1 METKFG
7 EAGPRLSI
15 LCNWVHVKTPDCRR
29 CFQPGWCFHHP
40 WKILDQWSR
49 VRKIQT
55 PGLIWKNKV
64 IPPNGPFHRDIWMI
78 NGLHGD
84 TRHSGNG
91 SSLGSYGK
99 YGSWRCRSHCY
110 PFNHGSFPFINK
122 FGWFVWGI
130 PILGNLHIYIL
141 LAKGL
146 SHISWA
152 EVTSTPCNSEL
163 EESHINWAK
172 VTSKYQNPNGTP
184 AFKEC
189 CYISKN
195 EENIAHTEVFT
206 YV

>member
-1 METKFG
+1 MNNG
-7 EAGPRLSI
+7 E
-15 LCNWVHVKTPDCRR
+15 H
-29 CFQPGWCFHHP
+29 
-40 WKILDQWSR
+40 R
-49 VRKIQT
+49 V
-55 PGLIWKNKV
+55 
-64 IPPNGPFHRDIWMI
+64 
-78 NGLHGD
+78 GD
-84 TRHSGNG
+84 AKPLYT
-91 SSLGSYGK
+91 
-99 YGSWRCRSHCY
+99 
-110 PFNHGSFPFINK
+110 
-122 FGWFVWGI
+122 
-130 PILGNLHIYIL
+130 LGNFHI

>member
-1 METKFG
+1 MRI
-7 EAGPRLSI
+7 AGGFFLLTQAYPLLKRPAM
-15 LCNWVHVKTPDCRR
+15 T
-29 CFQPGWCFHHP
+29 
-40 WKILDQWSR
+40 
-49 VRKIQT
+49 
-55 PGLIWKNKV
+55 
-64 IPPNGPFHRDIWMI
+64 
-78 NGLHGD
+78 
-84 TRHSGNG
+84 
-91 SSLGSYGK
+91 Y
-99 YGSWRCRSHCY
+99 RSHT
-110 PFNHGSFPFINK
+110 FSFFRQTTM
-122 FGWFVWGI
+122 GR
-130 PILGNLHIYIL
+130 PIFSAV

>member
-1 METKFG
+1 MKCLCKKQLQG
-7 EAGPRLSI
+7 GSI
-15 LCNWVHVKTPDCRR
+15 LTAE
-29 CFQPGWCFHHP
+29 
-40 WKILDQWSR
+40 
-49 VRKIQT
+49 
-55 PGLIWKNKV
+55 
-64 IPPNGPFHRDIWMI
+64 M
-78 NGLHGD
+78 
-84 TRHSGNG
+84 
-91 SSLGSYGK
+91 LGSILAAEMLAKQFQG
-99 YGSWRCRSHCY
+99 GSVL
-110 PFNHGSFPFINK
+110 IAEML
-122 FGWFVWGI
+122 VQ
-130 PILGNLHIYIL
+130 
-141 LAKGL
+141 AKGL

>member
-1 METKFG
+1 MYIIIYIYLSRSKLYNPNKNLWWFQSPDFYPDPHPVGWLATQWFCWSLSLLNGYNWEYTLYKCHTHTLLVGGFNHLETYESQLG
-7 EAGPRLSI
+7 RI
-15 LCNWVHVKTPDCRR
+15 
-29 CFQPGWCFHHP
+29 
-40 WKILDQWSR
+40 
-49 VRKIQT
+49 
-55 PGLIWKNKV
+55 
-64 IPPNGPFHRDIWMI
+64 IPYTVEKKCSKPP
-78 NGLHGD
+78 
-84 TRHSGNG
+84 TRHTHYI
-91 SSLGSYGK
+91 SLY
-99 YGSWRCRSHCY
+99 
-110 PFNHGSFPFINK
+110 
-122 FGWFVWGI
+122 
-130 PILGNLHIYIL
+130 YI

-206 YV
+206 HWGIHICLNYVFKGYI

>member
-1 METKFG
+1 MEY
-7 EAGPRLSI
+7 L
-15 LCNWVHVKTPDCRR
+15 LVK
-29 CFQPGWCFHHP
+29 
-40 WKILDQWSR
+40 
-49 VRKIQT
+49 
-55 PGLIWKNKV
+55 GLTIV
-64 IPPNGPFHRDIWMI
+64 
-78 NGLHGD
+78 
-84 TRHSGNG
+84 
-91 SSLGSYGK
+91 
-99 YGSWRCRSHCY
+99 
-110 PFNHGSFPFINK
+110 
-122 FGWFVWGI
+122 
-130 PILGNLHIYIL
+130 
-141 LAKGL
+141 KGL

>member
-1 METKFG
+1 MYTYRWKME
-7 EAGPRLSI
+7 
-15 LCNWVHVKTPDCRR
+15 CVN
-29 CFQPGWCFHHP
+29 
-40 WKILDQWSR
+40 
-49 VRKIQT
+49 IQIIQF
-55 PGLIWKNKV
+55 LLNV
-64 IPPNGPFHRDIWMI
+64 IRM
-78 NGLHGD
+78 
-84 TRHSGNG
+84 
-91 SSLGSYGK
+91 Y
-99 YGSWRCRSHCY
+99 Y
-110 PFNHGSFPFINK
+110 
-122 FGWFVWGI
+122 V
-130 PILGNLHIYIL
+130 

-195 EENIAHTEVFT
+195 EENIAHAEVFT